1 MNQFVLSSSK
11 KGVTPPPSLPLP
23 LPLSLSQNNIPSS
36 NNSNL
41 ASSRPVFLP
50 TERRATL
57 DKFYFST
64 ENFNVVMKLFQ
75 DLFRKEYHVILTKND
90 VIKSLVVRALASA
103 KRKQPSL
110 TTIVDMN
117 KAAVLDGLPAIQRQ
131 VQLHPDVHIYV
142 PPEQDFSLDS
152 SNNELSQSYL
162 EELSGSKV
170 EMVINSDLENLDS
183 LVFQSAM
190 LHVKSPI
197 EEVSSPLPF
206 SAPSVETYSSVIA
219 SLAHTPLTLSKAEL
233 ESAGLD
239 IMQNFQ
245 EMQRLKLTKE
255 NGDHVYASVIDT
267 NTTIATNPTK
277 SPIPTEEVSPST
289 LPATPASWG
298 NWMKQE
304 RN

>member
-23 LPLSLSQNNIPSS
+23 LSLSQNNIHSS

-117 KAAVLDGLPAIQRQ
+117 KVINAVTFFLSGQP
-131 VQLHPDVHIYV
+131 VQL
-142 PPEQDFSLDS
+142 
-152 SNNELSQSYL
+152 
-162 EELSGSKV
+162 
-170 EMVINSDLENLDS
+170 
-183 LVFQSAM
+183 
-190 LHVKSPI
+190 
-197 EEVSSPLPF
+197 
-206 SAPSVETYSSVIA
+206 
-219 SLAHTPLTLSKAEL
+219 
-233 ESAGLD
+233 
-239 IMQNFQ
+239 
-245 EMQRLKLTKE
+245 
-255 NGDHVYASVIDT
+255 
-267 NTTIATNPTK
+267 
-277 SPIPTEEVSPST
+277 
-289 LPATPASWG
+289 
-298 NWMKQE
+298 
-304 RN
+304 